1 MATTST
7 MTGPYRVERVET
19 PQGACC
25 RLAGPGLEGGKAY
38 PWEEVREKLQEM
50 AELMDAIQS
59 GRHVGDKAAR
69 GGAAFF
75 FWTVIGGWA
84 CRRRQS
90 QILRCAV
97 RQIK

>member
-50 AELMDAIQS
+50 AELMNFAWRQAVRA
-59 GRHVGDKAAR
+59 GAAR
-69 GGAAFF
+69 GHEAPP
-75 FWTVIGGWA
+75 GGLA
-84 CRRRQS
+84 D
-90 QILRCAV
+90 
-97 RQIK
+97 